1 MSEGLNLIDM
11 MLKYEDRLVP
21 LREIS
26 RQISGVA
33 KHISE
38 NEGLNKKWKV
48 KLSNSIELCKS
59 HDCISRFHIEY
70 Q

>member
-1 MSEGLNLIDM
+1 MMYDTFLLISEGSTPMSEGLNLIDM

-33 KHISE
+33 VHISE
-38 NEGLNKKWKV
+38 NEDLWAKWKV
-48 KLSNSIELCKS
+48 
-59 HDCISRFHIEY
+59 
-70 Q
+70 